1 MTPVEAMRGKRVL
14 IVGINYAPE
23 LTSVAPYTT
32 GLAEHLAATGGSVEV
47 LTGLPCY
54 PEWRVPPEYRRGLRF
69 PEQRNGVSVR
79 RLRHYVPARQDAL
92 RRGAYEFSFLG
103 HAAACTP
110 AARPDVVV
118 GVTPALGGA
127 VAAALLARRYG
138 SRLVVVVQ
146 DLVGS
151 AASQSGIAGGHA
163 VAGAAGRLESFA
175 LRRADAVAVVADAFR
190 PQVEAYGVHPD
201 RIDVVP
207 NWSHVPESTADRTAV
222 RDALGWGTG
231 VTIALHAGNMGQKQD
246 LGNIVEAARLTRD
259 RGDLLWVLM
268 GDGSQRA
275 TLAELGAGLP
285 NLRFLPLCP
294 AETFPD
300 VLAAADVLLLNE
312 RASVVDMSLPSK
324 LTSYFMSGRPVAAC
338 VSPDGASH
346 RELARAGA
354 PTPAPA
360 GEPAAL
366 VALVDRLWAD
376 PEGSAKFGR
385 AARSW
390 AQDRLTAH
398 TSLRAMER
406 LLSPTGTPRRHPL
419 EPVRT
424 T

>member
-1 MTPVEAMRGKRVL
+1 MNVL

-32 GLAEHLAATGGSVEV
+32 GLAEHLVSIGCSVEV

-54 PEWRVPPEYRRGLRF
+54 PEWRVPEGYRRGLRF
-69 PEQRNGVSVR
+69 PEQRNGVAVR
-79 RLRHYVPARQDAL
+79 RLRHYVPAQQDAL

-110 AARPDVVV
+110 VARPDVVI

-138 SRLVVVVQ
+138 ARLVLVVQ

-151 AASQSGIAGGHA
+151 AATQSGIAGGNA

-175 LRRADAVAVVADAFR
+175 LRRANAVAVVAEAFR
-190 PQVEAYGVHPD
+190 PQVEAYGVAPE
-201 RIDVVP
+201 RIAVVP
-207 NWSHVPESTADRTAV
+207 NWSHVPSSAADRAAV
-222 RDALGWGTG
+222 RASMGWGPELT
-231 VTIALHAGNMGQKQD
+231 VALHSGNMGQKQD

-259 RGDLLWVLM
+259 RSDLLWVLM

-275 TLAELGAGLP
+275 ALQELGAGLP

-324 LTSYFMSGRPVAAC
+324 LTSYFTSGRPVAAC
-338 VSPDGASH
+338 VVPDGASA

-354 PTPAPA
+354 PTPAPP

-366 VALVDRLWAD
+366 VSLVDRLCAD
-376 PEGSAKFGR
+376 PEAGARYGL
-385 AARSW
+385 AAQSW
-390 AQDRLTAH
+390 ARERLTAT

-406 LLSPTGTPRRHPL
+406 LVSPRHPL
-419 EPVRT
+419 ELVRPT
-424 T
+424 